1 MTYVQKQ
8 KKVPPGRRPK
18 TKRAEMNTRSM
29 ILAAARKVFADKGV
43 EGTSI
48 RKVAE
53 AAKVNNAMIYY
64 YFKDKDDLYRSL
76 LTDSLSAL
84 TAIWD
89 DEIFRSDLP
98 ARQKLRRYIDGY
110 IRFHQSNE
118 DLRRILAME
127 FACSGGKCTWVCD
140 KFFADNI
147 TRLTRIFRE
156 GIRKGEIRKA
166 DPLLSVS
173 SLVGMIVY
181 NFIMQPIVEHVHGK
195 SVNLS
200 PRKFGAFIADLFF
213 RGLGRQ
219 EKLQQV

>member
-1 MTYVQKQ
+1 MAYVQKQ
-8 KKVPPGRRPK
+8 RKVPAGRRPK
-18 TKRAEMNTRSM
+18 AKKAERETRTM
-29 ILAAARKVFADKGV
+29 ILAAARKVFADKGID
-43 EGTSI
+43 GTTI
-48 RKVAE
+48 REVAK

-64 YFKDKDDLYRSL
+64 HFKDKEDLYRSL
-76 LTDSLSAL
+76 LADSLSAL

-89 DEIFRSDLP
+89 DEIFRSGAT
-98 ARQKLRRYIDGY
+98 ARQKIQRYVEEY
-110 IRFHQSNE
+110 VRFHQANE

-127 FACSGGKCTWVCD
+127 FASSGGKVTWVCD

-156 GIRKGEIRKA
+156 GIRKGEIKKA

-195 SVNLS
+195 RVNLS
-200 PRKFGAFIADLFF
+200 PGKFGAFITDLFF
-213 RGLGRQ
+213 SGIGRRQ
-219 EKLQQV
+219 